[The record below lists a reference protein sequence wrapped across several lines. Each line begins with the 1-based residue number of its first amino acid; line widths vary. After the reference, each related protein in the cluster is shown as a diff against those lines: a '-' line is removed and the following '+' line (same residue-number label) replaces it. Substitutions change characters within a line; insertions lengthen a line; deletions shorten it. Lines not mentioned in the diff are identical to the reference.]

1 MSILTKSHAS
11 GSCQQ
16 CFRCIHEALPHLP
29 PASALCDV
37 HKLSS
42 TATLPETTLVVCHC
56 LEAASVIHPQ
66 ILFSAAMAWA
76 VLASFSYSKT
86 PC

>member
-29 PASALCDV
+29 PASALCVV
-37 HKLSS
+37 HKLSDITGNNTGGVPLS
-42 TATLPETTLVVCHC
+42 
-56 LEAASVIHPQ
+56 
-66 ILFSAAMAWA
+66 
-76 VLASFSYSKT
+76 
-86 PC
+86 